1 MSDCRLVQYLAEDRD
16 YIIYVGLPTDRPS
29 RWAQVVHYTPAE
41 VVTIDGQRAAVADI
55 SSCIVAYAHGSVLYT
70 SEICAPLPPDIDFTH
85 EKKRDYDSVRLSDI
99 EAGSAMV
106 KVNHGPR
113 TRRNDRGSFDHTT
126 TFTSISDEKIRVLR
140 FGVYGKYEN
149 EYLMGNVGGA
159 FFSAEDFRNWYG
171 QRGEWILPGESVAD
185 LHNYTTPGA
194 LWAYYIETESGQR
207 FIAGGI
213 FT

>member
-41 VVTIDGQRAAVADI
+41 VVTIDGQRATVADI

-70 SEICAPLPPDIDFTH
+70 SEICAPLPPDIDFIY

-106 KVNHGPR
+106 KVRHGPR

-126 TFTSISDEKIRVLR
+126 TLTNISNEKIRVLR

-149 EYLMGNVGGA
+149 EYLMGNV
-159 FFSAEDFRNWYG
+159 
-171 QRGEWILPGESVAD
+171 RGEWILPGESVAD

-194 LWAYYIETESGQR
+194 LWAYYIETKSGQR